1 MYRHGLLLVAAGGGP
16 YNVIFSLN
24 MRHRNII
31 ILLSLIV
38 CFFGVIAI
46 QKCRT
51 RSGGLT
57 EMFQARQKNIVG
69 EDLTPCS
76 SGSEKTTGYYRD
88 GYCNTGPTD
97 TGTHVVCAHVDDAF
111 LAFTKSKG
119 NDLTTPS
126 DSFPGLVA
134 GDKWCLCA
142 LRWKEAYDAGK
153 APRIFAESTND
164 AVAKY
169 VTNDILM
176 NYSIK

>member
-1 MYRHGLLLVAAGGGP
+1 
-16 YNVIFSLN
+16 

-31 ILLSLIV
+31 ILLFIIL
-38 CFFGVIAI
+38 CFFGVIAAHTW
-46 QKCRT
+46 RT
-51 RSGGLT
+51 QNGGFN
-57 EMFQARQKNIVG
+57 EKFQARQKNIVG
-69 EDLTPCS
+69 GDLTPCS
-76 SGSEKTTGYYRD
+76 TGSEKTTGYYRD

-97 TGTHVVCAHVDDAF
+97 TGTHVVCSSVDDTF
-111 LAFTKSKG
+111 LEFTKSKG
-119 NDLTTPS
+119 NDLTTPR

-153 APRIFAESTND
+153 APKIFAESTND

-176 NYSIK
+176 NYSAK